1 MLGPKYNFE
10 FTDIDKLREIVIEKK
25 NKYNYL
31 FIFSM
36 ILLILT
42 LVLSI
47 IFCIFNHRLLCF
59 IFFFFFTTSFIPI
72 HICCNVEEIYNQNKS
87 ILDMYNKIT
96 ELKASD
102 KVSDIRLCYQYGH
115 LEISYFDEND
125 ILRKDSY
132 CLNIDKTQLYYY
144 KKQNYLI
151 RGYYDVNKNQYILE
165 IYIPYNTIENKEH

>member
-47 IFCIFNHRLLCF
+47 IFGIFNHRFLCF
-59 IFFFFFTTSFIPI
+59 IFFSFL
-72 HICCNVEEIYNQNKS
+72 Q
-87 ILDMYNKIT
+87 
-96 ELKASD
+96 
-102 KVSDIRLCYQYGH
+102 H
-115 LEISYFDEND
+115 LLFQFIF
-125 ILRKDSY
+125 
-132 CLNIDKTQLYYY
+132 
-144 KKQNYLI
+144 
-151 RGYYDVNKNQYILE
+151 VVM
-165 IYIPYNTIENKEH
+165 